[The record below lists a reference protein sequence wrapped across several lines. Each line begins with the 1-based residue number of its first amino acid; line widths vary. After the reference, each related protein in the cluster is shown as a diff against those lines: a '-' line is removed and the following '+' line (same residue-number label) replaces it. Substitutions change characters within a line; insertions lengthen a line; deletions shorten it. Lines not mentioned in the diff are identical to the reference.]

1 MGCTLDDFL
10 ERAPTTEAR
19 SPPAFPVRAIAFD
32 LDSTLV
38 DIVRLKERAA
48 EAAAWALADAG
59 LDVNPE
65 AAAREIMQVAY
76 DIGIDHDGV
85 VEEYLHR
92 RVGRPDPR
100 FVAIARHAYER
111 AEDQNVVAY
120 PRVHKTLLELTR
132 RGYPLVL
139 ITDAPRHR
147 AVRRLQAARLLHFF
161 CELITGEDTPR
172 GKADAR
178 PYALAAQRLGIA
190 PHEMLMVGD
199 NPHRDIGVARAF
211 GCRTVLASYGLQPVF
226 SSDDPLHVADADIDW
241 PDQLLE
247 LTPADLAVALRAR

>member
-10 ERAPTTEAR
+10 ERAPTTDSR
-19 SPPAFPVRAIAFD
+19 SPPDLAVRAIAFD

-38 DIVRLKERAA
+38 DIIRLKERAA

-65 AAAREIMQVAY
+65 QAARDIMQVAY
-76 DIGIDHDGV
+76 DIGIDHDDV

-92 RVGRPDPR
+92 HLGRPDAR
-100 FVAIARHAYER
+100 FVAIGRHAYER

-161 CELITGEDTPR
+161 RELITGEDTPS

-178 PYALAAQRLGIA
+178 PYALAAQRLSLA
-190 PHEMLMVGD
+190 PHELLMVGD

-211 GCRTVLASYGLQPVF
+211 GCRTVLASYGLQRAF
-226 SSDDPLHVADADIDW
+226 ASDDPLHVADADIMW

-247 LTPADLAVALRAR
+247 LTPRELTSAPRAG